1 MSDRGQGAE
10 SSENRRRQWLAVGLM
25 FVCLAVG
32 CGSSEVT
39 MEQAGKTH
47 GHEHAHDHS
56 HDRPRHK
63 PRSFDAIPGALL
75 RRLPADGDASKL
87 SRRRVKELQ
96 EIAGWIPELAADSE
110 LKREGFERAVEC
122 QAELEGVLAEIAS
135 GRQVDMRKWSEAVD
149 RLGKLAESQER
160 AESGVRQE

>member
-1 MSDRGQGAE
+1 MSDGRQRAGTRE
-10 SSENRRRQWLAVGLM
+10 DHRRQWLAGGLL
-25 FVCLAVG
+25 FVCLAAG
-32 CGSSEVT
+32 CGSSEVV

-63 PRSFDAIPGALL
+63 PRSFDAIPEALL

-110 LKREGFERAVEC
+110 LKREGFEQAAEC
-122 QAELEGVLAEIAS
+122 QSELTRLLALIDS
-135 GRQVDMRKWSEAVD
+135 GSHVDMQKWTEVVD
-149 RLGKLAESQER
+149 RLRMLAESVKEAEPGVQQE
-160 AESGVRQE
+160 